1 MATIVKTPYRSPFRF
16 NFPKTLQAIA
26 TLLRREASR
35 QMNYMRLIKLLYIAD
50 RECLREIRRPLTG
63 SHVVAMKRGP
73 VLEDVLHL
81 IRGEHIQ
88 TPEWS
93 KYLHRNHFSLEL
105 IADPGLGDLS
115 YFEVEKLEEIAE
127 RYAENDEWDLVN
139 ITHEFAEWQKNDPGD
154 SSKPIPLDDILAA
167 VGHLDE
173 KSEITKDAETEALI
187 AQAFG
192 E

>member
-1 MATIVKTPYRSPFRF
+1 MLTKTKMGYRSPFRF

-81 IRGEHIQ
+81 IRGEHMQ

-93 KYLHRNHFSLEL
+93 KYLRRSHFSLEL

-115 YFEVEKLEEIAE
+115 YFEVEKLEEIAQ

-139 ITHEFAEWQKNDPGD
+139 ITHEFDEWRKNDPGD

-167 VGHLDE
+167 VGPLGD
-173 KSEITKDAETEALI
+173 KAEITQDAEEEALI